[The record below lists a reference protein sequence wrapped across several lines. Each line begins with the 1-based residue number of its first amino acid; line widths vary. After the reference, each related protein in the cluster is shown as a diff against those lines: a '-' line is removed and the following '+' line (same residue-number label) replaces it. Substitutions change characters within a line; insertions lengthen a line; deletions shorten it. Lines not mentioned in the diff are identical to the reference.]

1 MIYVVTV
8 HWRSPR
14 WIHPQ
19 LAYLRRNVR
28 APFKVFASLNGIR
41 DQSLWQEFDHADELD
56 GHHGAKLNKLA
67 RSVAAVADPSDVLIF
82 MDSDA
87 FPIRPIDG
95 WLEKRLADYPLIA
108 VQRKENFGDLRPH
121 PSFCATT
128 VGFWEQLGGDW
139 TRDTW
144 TTPDGVE
151 LEDAGTRVL
160 LSLEEAHVQW
170 LPLVRTNNREGH
182 PLWFGVYGHYV
193 YHHGAGSRTVWSVI
207 DDRRV
212 FTDTGSGDAE
222 PGVTRHRVQEGPEHR
237 AQVPTAPLAR
247 SGDGDRPI
255 GPTDPKADAAECSP
269 APVRPGLRPAVGGPR
284 LLSRVRRFLSRRRL
298 ISATLC
304 PGVLPARQRLRHPH
318 GLPGTTGSTSATVV
332 DRYSR
337 DCLVAS

>member
-1 MIYVVTV
+1 M
-8 HWRSPR
+8 
-14 WIHPQ
+14 
-19 LAYLRRNVR
+19 R

-56 GHHGAKLNKLA
+56 GHHGTKLNKLA

-212 FTDTGSGDAE
+212 FTDTGSGDASLGSLATE
-222 PGVTRHRVQEGPEHR
+222 FRRDPNIALRVRPRHWRVPVT
-237 AQVPTAPLAR
+237 ATAR
-247 SGDGDRPI
+247 S
-255 GPTDPKADAAECSP
+255 
-269 APVRPGLRPAVGGPR
+269 VRQIRKR
-284 LLSRVRRFLSRRRL
+284 MLLSAAQRRSDRVFDRLSEDPDFFLEFDDS
-298 ISATLC
+298 S
-304 PGVLPARQRLRHPH
+304 
-318 GLPGTTGSTSATVV
+318 V
-332 DRYSR
+332 DA
-337 DCLVAS
+337 D